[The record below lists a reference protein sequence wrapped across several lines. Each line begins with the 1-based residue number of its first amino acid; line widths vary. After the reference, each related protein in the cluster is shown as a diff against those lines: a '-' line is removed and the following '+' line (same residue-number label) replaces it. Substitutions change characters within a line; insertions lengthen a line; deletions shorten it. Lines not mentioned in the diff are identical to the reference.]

1 MAKKDDKVEHEPLT
15 EEQRITALEEKVGAN
30 KLVLIVIALFLIIA
44 VSVSSTIFIVS
55 MFGEDEDAV
64 ANSEMIAALEAKI
77 VDLEKTLENIKKLT
91 KENRIELT
99 ALSDKVA
106 NSSNQKLQELM
117 IEQERGQQMFLDSLR
132 TGMYDLAHMIPGSRT
147 WLEVYGEK
155 VDSAER
161 YSKDREKQ
169 LVNMQKGITVSKP
182 KTTIQEDPFEDG
194 F

>member
-1 MAKKDDKVEHEPLT
+1 MAKKDDSVEHEPLT

-30 KLVLIVIALFLIIA
+30 KMVLIVIALFLIIA
-44 VSVSSTIFIVS
+44 VSVSSTIFIIS
-55 MFGEDEDAV
+55 MFGEDEDAL
-64 ANSEMIAALEAKI
+64 ASSEMITALETRI
-77 VDLEKTLENIKKLT
+77 IELEKTLENIKKLT
-91 KENRIELT
+91 KENRGELS

-106 NSSNQKLQELM
+106 NSSNLKLQELM
-117 IEQERGQQMFLDSLR
+117 IEQERGHQMFLDSLR

-161 YSKDREKQ
+161 YSKEREKQ
-169 LVNMQKGITVSKP
+169 LINLQKGVVITKP

>member
-1 MAKKDDKVEHEPLT
+1 MAKKDDNVEHEPLT